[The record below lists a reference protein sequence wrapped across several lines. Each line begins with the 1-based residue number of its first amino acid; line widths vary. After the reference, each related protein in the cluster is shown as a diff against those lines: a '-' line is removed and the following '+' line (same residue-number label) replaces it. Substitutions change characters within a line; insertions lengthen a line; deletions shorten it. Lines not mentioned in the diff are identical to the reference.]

1 LRPMREPQ
9 GGVKAPA
16 YAALHG
22 RMTAALDRIDAEAG
36 GVEARELRK
45 TIEEWWSAQQIWNEH
60 LSQLFGVHHEINNA
74 LVGIRGNAQLI
85 QRSAAAGHPGVQER
99 LEVVIRESQRIQE
112 AMGRIRDAKIALHG
126 PDPTSRAA

>member
-1 LRPMREPQ
+1 MRPMREPP

-16 YAALHG
+16 YAALHA
-22 RMTAALDRIDAEAG
+22 RMTAALERIEAEQG
-36 GVEARELRK
+36 GDGARELRQA
-45 TIEEWWSAQQIWNEH
+45 IGEWWSAQQVWNEH

-112 AMGRIRDAKIALHG
+112 AMGRIRDAKIALNW